1 MNFIQFRPL
10 VTECLTF
17 VAAGPGSGW
26 LVRKVRRVFLTRWN
40 YPMSADGS
48 RNSVTMEWSFCFI
61 SPRLSDV
68 STLECCGMRYN
79 GQCLGPDGSAIGYWV
94 NTTHHTPG
102 GDQEMKTSRQ
112 KRPRMCQ
119 LDFLWVFPTKI
130 WFYVHCGPAGERV
143 TESVVCGWSV
153 GRQAGCDHVRPGVSV
168 LYWPDQPPAGLPALS
183 IAILQPDSS
192 AYSPS
197 EWSLALLSFR
207 ENKLSNVPWA
217 ER

>member
-1 MNFIQFRPL
+1 MVVGILWRWNGRSVLSLLVSRMFPRWNVVVCDTMANVWALMGLPL
-10 VTECLTF
+10 VT
-17 VAAGPGSGW
+17 GS
-26 LVRKVRRVFLTRWN
+26 T
-40 YPMSADGS
+40 PH
-48 RNSVTMEWSFCFI
+48 T
-61 SPRLSDV
+61 
-68 STLECCGMRYN
+68 
-79 GQCLGPDGSAIGYWV
+79 
-94 NTTHHTPG
+94 TPG

-168 LYWPDQPPAGLPALS
+168 LYWPAQPPAGLPALS

-197 EWSLALLSFR
+197 AWSLALLSFR

>member
-40 YPMSADGS
+40 YPMPADGI

-94 NTTHHTPG
+94 NTTH
-102 GDQEMKTSRQ
+102 QEETR
-112 KRPRMCQ
+112 R
-119 LDFLWVFPTKI
+119 
-130 WFYVHCGPAGERV
+130 
-143 TESVVCGWSV
+143 
-153 GRQAGCDHVRPGVSV
+153 
-168 LYWPDQPPAGLPALS
+168 
-183 IAILQPDSS
+183 
-192 AYSPS
+192 
-197 EWSLALLSFR
+197 
-207 ENKLSNVPWA
+207 
-217 ER
+217 

>member
-26 LVRKVRRVFLTRWN
+26 WLVRKVRRVFLTRWN
-40 YPMSADGS
+40 YPMPADGI

-94 NTTHHTPG
+94 NTTHTTSTRRR
-102 GDQEMKTSRQ
+102 QMKTSRQ

-130 WFYVHCGPAGERV
+130 WFYVNCGPAGERV
-143 TESVVCGWSV
+143 TESVVCGISWQTGEVWS
-153 GRQAGCDHVRPGVSV
+153 C
-168 LYWPDQPPAGLPALS
+168 
-183 IAILQPDSS
+183 
-192 AYSPS
+192 
-197 EWSLALLSFR
+197 
-207 ENKLSNVPWA
+207 
-217 ER
+217 

>member
-1 MNFIQFRPL
+1 MVVLFYLSSSLGCFHVGMLWYAIQ
-10 VTECLTF
+10 
-17 VAAGPGSGW
+17 W
-26 LVRKVRRVFLTRWN
+26 
-40 YPMSADGS
+40 PMSGPWW
-48 RNSVTMEWSFCFI
+48 VCHW
-61 SPRLSDV
+61 L
-68 STLECCGMRYN
+68 L
-79 GQCLGPDGSAIGYWV
+79 GQ
-94 NTTHHTPG
+94 HHTPG
-102 GDQEMKTSRQ
+102 GEQEMKTSRQ

-168 LYWPDQPPAGLPALS
+168 LYWPAQPPAGLPALS